1 VGRPFVQVG
10 IGELPIRMISSIL
23 ADEKSAYQLANLVNA
38 RWGDD
43 SAWES
48 PTVIVRHQL
57 LSPAERA
64 DVAALEPGDELV
76 TGGMGVAPGTPGAGR
91 WRVEGWQETW
101 DRGDGDGAI
110 LRVQQFAVSDALRW
124 RTDPGQLTRTTIQL
138 LTPGPYLYATAGV
151 PLSVRFDVVP
161 ADNQPPERPMTDGTF
176 SILVDGAVVYQQK
189 FAGSA
194 TTVQITPLLDV
205 GEHTVTARY
214 DGVWGIWNDSEAS
227 VPVTVT
233 PGTPTL
239 VFTLTP
245 TGPIGVVP
253 LAYVAGTPAGGFVNI
268 QMAEQGAPDDWMGTQ
283 INLDAGWAIPL
294 AGLDRPLR
302 FRAVYTPHSPNWLA
316 ATSNVVGFGW
326 SWQLVA
332 DQHPTWQD
340 VADTRTDWAD
350 VAARG

>member
-1 VGRPFVQVG
+1 MAGRPYVQAG
-10 IGELPIRMISSIL
+10 IGEPPVRMISSIL
-23 ADEKSAYQLANLVNA
+23 ADQTSAYQLANLVVA

-64 DVAALEPGDELV
+64 DVAALDPGDELI

-101 DRGDGDGAI
+101 DRGDGGSI

-124 RTDPGQLTRTTIQL
+124 RTDPGQLTRTAVTL
-138 LTPGPYLYATAGV
+138 LSPPTVEFLPWDYQVIRLRYDT
-151 PLSVRFDVVP
+151 VP
-161 ADNQPPERPMTDGTF
+161 ADGQPPERPMTSGTVTVWVGEDVYDRRQF
-176 SILVDGAVVYQQK
+176 SGAP
-189 FAGSA
+189 
-194 TTVQITPLLDV
+194 TTVTLNTVLGV
-205 GEHTVTARY
+205 GVHTVRVVY
-214 DGVWGIWNDSEAS
+214 DGVWGVWADSEAT
-227 VPVTVT
+227 VTVTVT
-233 PGTPTL
+233 PGQPNLALEASGPGTVGSGVWVL
-239 VFTLTP
+239 VRG
-245 TGPIGVVP
+245 GPVWE
-253 LAYVAGTPAGGFVNI
+253 PARLE
-268 QMAEQGAPDDWMGTQ
+268 QAEEGAPDEWASLRTIK
-283 INLDAGWAIPL
+283 INEWVNLGRV
-294 AGLDRPLR
+294 DRPLR
-302 FRAVYTPHSPNWLA
+302 LRAVYEGGPNFQPGV
-316 ATSNVVGFGW
+316 SNVLTIGY